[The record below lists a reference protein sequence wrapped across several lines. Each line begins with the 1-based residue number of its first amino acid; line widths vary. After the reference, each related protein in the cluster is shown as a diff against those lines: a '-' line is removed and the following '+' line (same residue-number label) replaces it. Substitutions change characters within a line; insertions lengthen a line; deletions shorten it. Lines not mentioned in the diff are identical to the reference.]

1 MSFERKLGVMLSK
14 PVAYLFFLIYLIQ
27 SSVLIY
33 FVYQYYDNQQTI
45 FYQQKHIS
53 ELEEKLKVLDII
65 QDFQVGFND
74 DEVGALANVIL
85 SESKKYGYDPR
96 LLLAVI
102 LTESSLRK
110 ADSNYLG
117 AQGLMQMKPFVAQD
131 LAFRN
136 GLAYG
141 GQLNLSNPA
150 YNVRLGSLY
159 LFELILKFGDVK
171 KALVAYNVGETKLR
185 NRLIT
190 GEKMPQQYL
199 RKVMER
205 YKELCDKYPH
215 G

>member
-1 MSFERKLGVMLSK
+1 MSFERKLGVMLSR
-14 PVAYLFFLIYLIQ
+14 PIAYLFFMIYLIQ

-45 FYQQKHIS
+45 FYQQKTIT

-65 QDFQVGFND
+65 NDFQVGFD
-74 DEVGALANVIL
+74 QKEVGALANVIHD
-85 SESKKYGYDPR
+85 ESKKYGYDPR

-102 LTESSLRK
+102 LTESSMRK
-110 ADSNYLG
+110 GQVSDSG
-117 AQGLMQMKPFVAQD
+117 AHGLMQMRPFVAKGV
-131 LAFRN
+131 AMRN
-136 GLAYG
+136 GLEYSG
-141 GQLNLSNPA
+141 ELSLFDPA
-150 YNVRLGSLY
+150 YSVQLGSLY

-171 KALVAYNVGETKLR
+171 KALVAYNVGETRLR

-205 YKELCDKYPH
+205 YKELCEKYPH

>member
-14 PVAYLFFLIYLIQ
+14 PIAFLFFMIYLIQ

-45 FYQQKHIS
+45 FYQQKRIT
-53 ELEEKLKVLDII
+53 ELEEKLKILNII
-65 QDFQVGFND
+65 EDFQVGFNQE
-74 DEVGALANVIL
+74 EVGALANVIV

-110 ADSNYLG
+110 ADSTNMG
-117 AQGLMQMKPFVAQD
+117 AHGLMQMKPFVAAD
-131 LAFRN
+131 LAQRN
-136 GLAYG
+136 GMAYG
-141 GQLNLSNPA
+141 GQLSLSNPA

-159 LFELILKFGDVK
+159 LFELILQFGDVK
-171 KALVAYNVGETKLR
+171 KALVAYNIGETKLR
-185 NRLIT
+185 DRLIT

-205 YKELCDKYPH
+205 YKELCEKYPH